1 MAGMPAA
8 ARYRYVTL
16 AEARGDYECNLCG
29 ECCSSVRAGTSQY
42 WWGDLPKHN
51 YRGLNG
57 GRGLITLL
65 DESLQPRRWK
75 RADAKRDADTPFA
88 CSALRERDD
97 GTAICALFKEG
108 NPRSRPARCSDFPVG
123 PGLDEAAAEREP
135 VALRT
140 DWHKPCTWY
149 RMIVV
154 PDGHPLLRHRDAERR
169 LRWSSMS
176 AAQRELASAV
186 RRRALA
192 VSRGDW

>member
-1 MAGMPAA
+1 MPRLPAA

-29 ECCSSVRAGTSQY
+29 ECCSSVRAGTSLY

-57 GRGLITLL
+57 GKGLIVLL
-65 DESLQPRRWK
+65 DESLERRRWT
-75 RADAKRDADTPFA
+75 RADAQRDADTPFA
-88 CSALRERDD
+88 CSALRESDD
-97 GTAICALFKEG
+97 GTAVCSLFRAG
-108 NPRSRPARCSDFPVG
+108 DTSTRPARCSDFPVG
-123 PGLDEAAAEREP
+123 PGLDEACDDGEP
-135 VALRT
+135 VMLRT
-140 DWHKPCTWY
+140 DWHKRCEWY

-154 PDGHPLLRHRDAERR
+154 PDGHPLLRLRAVDRT
-169 LRWSSMS
+169 LRWASMS
-176 AAQRELASAV
+176 AKQQELAKAV